1 MKKKSYGGKILAD
14 CIKDLG
20 VKTVF
25 TVPGE
30 SFLPALNGLYDH
42 KKEINVITCRHESGA
57 ANMAEAWG
65 KLNGFP
71 GVVFVTRGPGA
82 CHASIGVHTAMQ
94 DSSPMIMFIGQIH
107 SKHIGRE
114 AFQEVDYYKM
124 FGQPFSKAVF
134 EIKSARNIPHVVK
147 KAFHISTSDRPGPV
161 IISLPEDI
169 LEQYATYKPI
179 KSIQKKI
186 PKISQSKL
194 NNLLNRIERSNKPLI
209 IIGGG
214 DWSNDGARD
223 LEYFANNNKIPYAV
237 SFRRQSLVNS
247 NKKCY
252 IGDLS
257 TSVDPKLIQC
267 IKDSDLLLV
276 VGARLGEM
284 TTSGYSTINV
294 NHKSKIIH
302 VYPDKK
308 EIGKVYKPLL
318 GIKANSSNFSNLIRN
333 KKIENI
339 NWQQWITNCRNNYIK
354 YSTPPQY
361 LSEPDMGKI
370 MQILRENMPQNTII
384 TIDAGNFSG
393 WVQRFWKYTKP
404 KTQLAP
410 TSGAMGYSI
419 PAAVSAKI
427 ARKNS
432 PVIAFCG
439 DGGFM
444 MSSQELATCN
454 QYKIKPLII
463 ILNNK
468 MLGTIRMHQEKNY
481 PNRKIATDLVNP
493 DFKVLSKSYN
503 AHYENIKKHTQFL
516 KALKRSLKANKAA
529 VIEIEIDP
537 QQITTRQ
544 RLKDLNN

>member
-1 MKKKSYGGKILAD
+1 MEKKSYGGKILAD
-14 CIKDLG
+14 CIRDLG
-20 VKTVF
+20 VNTVF

-42 KKEINVITCRHESGA
+42 KKQINVITCRHESGA

-65 KLNGFP
+65 KLSGFP

-114 AFQEVDYYKM
+114 AFQEVNYYKM
-124 FGQPFSKAVF
+124 FGHPFSKAVF
-134 EIKSARNIPHVVK
+134 EIKNAKSIPNIIK
-147 KAFHISTSDRPGPV
+147 NAFHISTSGRPGPV
-161 IISLPEDI
+161 IISLPENI
-169 LEQYATYKPI
+169 LEQYAKYKPI
-179 KSIQKKI
+179 KLLKNNLPKI
-186 PKISQSKL
+186 PQSKV
-194 NNLLNRIERSNKPLI
+194 NKLLGLIEKSSKPLI

-214 DWSNDGARD
+214 DWSKDGAKD
-223 LEYFANNNKIPYAV
+223 LEYFANSNNIPYAV

-247 NKKCY
+247 NKSCY

-257 TSVDPKLIQC
+257 TSVDPKLVQS
-267 IKDSDLLLV
+267 IKDSDLILV

-302 VYPDKK
+302 IYPDPK
-308 EIGKVYKPLL
+308 ELGKVYKPLL
-318 GIKANSSNFSNLIRN
+318 GIRANSSNFSKVIRN
-333 KKIENI
+333 KKIVNI
-339 NWQQWITNCRNNYIK
+339 SWHAWSSNCRNNYIK

-361 LSEPDMGKI
+361 SSEPDMGKI
-370 MQILRENMPQNTII
+370 MQILREYMPQNTII

-393 WVQRFWKYTKP
+393 WIQRFWKYTKA

-419 PAAVSAKI
+419 PAAISAKI
-427 ARKNS
+427 AKKNS

-454 QYKIKPLII
+454 QYKIKPII
-463 ILNNK
+463 IIINNK

-493 DFKVLSKSYN
+493 DFKILSKGYN
-503 AHYENIKKHTQFL
+503 AHYENIKKHSQFL
-516 KALKRSLKANKAA
+516 GALKRSIKSNKAS

-537 QQITTRQ
+537 EQITTRQ

>member
-1 MKKKSYGGKILAD
+1 MEKKSYGGKILAD
-14 CIKDLG
+14 CIRDLG
-20 VKTVF
+20 VSTVF

-30 SFLPALNGLYDH
+30 SFLAVLNGLYDH
-42 KKEINVITCRHESGA
+42 KNKIDIITCRHESGA

-65 KLNGFP
+65 KLTGFP

-107 SKHIGRE
+107 SKHKGRE
-114 AFQEVDYYKM
+114 AFQEVDYHKM
-124 FGQPFSKAVF
+124 FAQPFSKAIF
-134 EIKSARNIPHVVK
+134 EIKSAKSIPNIVQQ
-147 KAFHISTSDRPGPV
+147 AFYISTSDRPGPV

-169 LEQYATYKPI
+169 LEQYAKY
-179 KSIQKKI
+179 KSIKALKHDFT
-186 PKISQSKL
+186 KISPSKITNVL
-194 NNLLNRIERSNKPLI
+194 NKIEKCKKPLI
-209 IIGGG
+209 IVGGG
-214 DWSNDGARD
+214 DWDKDGAKHI
-223 LEYFANNNKIPYAV
+223 EHFANTNKIPYAV

-247 NKKCY
+247 NGRYY

-257 TSVDPKLIQC
+257 TSVDPKLIDGV
-267 IKDSDLLLV
+267 KASDLILV

-284 TTSGYSTINV
+284 TTGGYSTIKTNQK
-294 NHKSKIIH
+294 NKIIH
-302 VYPDKK
+302 IYPDKK
-308 EIGKVYKPLL
+308 ELGKVYKPLI
-318 GIKANSSNFSNLIRN
+318 GIKANSSIFSKLIKD
-333 KKIENI
+333 KKIKNVKW
-339 NWQQWITNCRNNYIK
+339 NYWAKSCRKNYIE
-354 YSTPPQY
+354 YSTPPKY
-361 LSEPDMGKI
+361 TSEPDMGKI
-370 MQILRENMPQNTII
+370 MLILRENMPKDTII

-393 WVQRFWKYTKP
+393 WIQRFWKYTKV

-419 PAAVSAKI
+419 PAAISAKI
-427 ARKNS
+427 AKKSTR
-432 PVIAFCG
+432 VIAFCG

-454 QYKIKPLII
+454 QYKIKPII
-463 ILNNK
+463 IIINNK

-493 DFKVLSKSYN
+493 DFKILSKSYN
-503 AHYENIKKHTQFL
+503 AHYENIKNHKQFL
-516 KALKRSLKANKAA
+516 NALKRSLNSNKAA

-544 RLKDLNN
+544 KLKDLN